1 MLGFRQTNLVQI
13 LAMTLRKRAHE
24 YTREVLGSN
33 LPYISIAHY
42 LKKNS
47 SRHYFDL
54 SKSKA

>member
-1 MLGFRQTNLVQI
+1 MLGFLQTNIVQI

-42 LKKNS
+42 LKKKLQS
-47 SRHYFDL
+47 ALFRL
-54 SKSKA
+54 IQK